1 VGVGTCVGEAVIG
14 FGAGTL
20 GLGVGE
26 AVTGF
31 GTGTL
36 GLGVGDIDTV
46 QATTSNAAELEI
58 SS

>member
-1 VGVGTCVGEAVIG
+1 LGVGEAVVG
-14 FGAGTL
+14 FGTGTL

-46 QATTSNAAELEI
+46 QATTSSNAAELEI